1 MHKVPCYP
9 PAHLCLVVTFSTICA
24 VSVGWE
30 TLYNLWD
37 DRNMWDYSMNWQLP
51 SGLVWSQSQTQLSGL
66 RLLILL
72 CSYQSLWVLNSLNL
86 RQPVS
91 RTEDCAHQRF
101 VLWSVPTSV
110 VISWRTPFGV
120 KTLQKFDEVLFPW
133 RSIAHKYLHSYTK
146 ASGFSWQQHCV
157 SNQRKELATEWD
169 VFMFTAS
176 NHRLTRHRKRYHAK
190 SIAQLLRL
198 NYDWTKPC
206 MQTCWSGIS
215 HT

>member
-1 MHKVPCYP
+1 MHKVLCYP

-51 SGLVWSQSQTQLSGL
+51 SGLVWSQSQTQPSGL

-91 RTEDCAHQRF
+91 RTEYCAHRRF

-110 VISWRTPFGV
+110 VIIAEEHPLESKRC
-120 KTLQKFDEVLFPW
+120 KSLMKFCSLEDQSLINIY
-133 RSIAHKYLHSYTK
+133 IAILKPLGSVHS
-146 ASGFSWQQHCV
+146 
-157 SNQRKELATEWD
+157 NI
-169 VFMFTAS
+169 VFQ
-176 NHRLTRHRKRYHAK
+176 TRGR
-190 SIAQLLRL
+190 
-198 NYDWTKPC
+198 N
-206 MQTCWSGIS
+206 
-215 HT
+215 